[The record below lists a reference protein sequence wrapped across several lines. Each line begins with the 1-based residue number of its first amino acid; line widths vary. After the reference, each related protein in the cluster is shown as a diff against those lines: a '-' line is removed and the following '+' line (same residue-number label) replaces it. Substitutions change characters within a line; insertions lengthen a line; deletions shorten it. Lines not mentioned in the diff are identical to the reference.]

1 MLPKVI
7 VICNR
12 KGGTGKTNVAINLA
26 AYLSHFGKK
35 ILLIDLDPQAN
46 ATSGLGVENGS
57 QGIYEVLSQKIPLN
71 LSIAAVRRN
80 LWLIPANESLAGAD
94 IEMVSL
100 PQREFILSK
109 TLDDVLKG
117 KAGEKFDFIFVDT
130 PPSLSLITV
139 NSLVAADQVL
149 IPIQAEYYA
158 LEGLGQLLETIN
170 LVKENLQPN
179 LDILGAVLTMYD
191 GRGRLSGEV
200 WEELYK
206 HFPYR
211 IFRTIIPRNIRL
223 AEAPSYGQTILEY
236 APRSKGAK
244 AYKRLASEFLFI
256 NRNSTVNNKQF
267 KV

>member
-71 LSIAAVRRN
+71 LSIAAVRCN
-80 LWLIPANESLAGAD
+80 LWLIPANEGLAGAD
-94 IEMVSL
+94 IEMVGL

-191 GRGRLSGEV
+191 GRSRLSGEV

-244 AYKRLASEFLFI
+244 AYKRLAREFL
-256 NRNSTVNNKQF
+256 VNNSL
-267 KV
+267 